1 MAEDPI
7 AESVRRIYQKDLY
20 DDHFSLN
27 VRIDSDGF
35 EHGDM
40 VRVTV
45 EKLEKSPDRA
55 TEAES
60 DSAEEES

>member
-1 MAEDPI
+1 MTEEPI
-7 AESVRRIYQKDLY
+7 AESVRRVYQKDLY

-27 VRIDSDGF
+27 VRIDSDEF

-45 EKLEKSPDRA
+45 EKLEKKADRA
-55 TEAES
+55 TEVDIGNS
-60 DSAEEES
+60 EEES